1 MIIHGAITDQVIG
14 AFYRAYNGIG
24 FGYAENICRSALV
37 VELQFLRIAVA
48 REVPIEVVHRGVPIG
63 RFRLDLVV
71 DECVLVEVKATKGLI
86 DADRRQIQSYL
97 KATSIEVGLLFNFG
111 PKPERERF
119 IYTNER
125 K

>member
-1 MIIHGAITDQVIG
+1 LAR
-14 AFYRAYNGIG
+14 FFRAYNGVG
-24 FGYAENICRSALV
+24 FGYSENVCRNALV
-37 VELQFLRIAVA
+37 VELQFLHIAVA

-97 KATSIEVGLLFNFG
+97 KATPIEVGLLFNFG

-119 IYTNER
+119 IYTNDRE
-125 K
+125 